1 MEINLKN
8 VEEIIFFDKK
18 MPEILPEFRH
28 FLDQWRLG
36 KTIPALG
43 GLGTKSVLDLLNS
56 LQTEHIKRL
65 EDYFGTSV
73 FVDKLEPSIVK
84 NHSIKVDDTLCGFT
98 QFKSFCVSRNSKDLL
113 LTFWR

>member
-28 FLDQWRLG
+28 LLDQWRLG
-36 KTIPALG
+36 KMIPALG
-43 GLGTKSVLDLLNS
+43 GLGSKSVLDLLNS
-56 LQTEHIKRL
+56 LQKEQIKRL
-65 EDYFGTSV
+65 EDYFGTSIIIN
-73 FVDKLEPSIVK
+73 KISSSIVR
-84 NHSIKVDDTLCGFT
+84 NHTIKANDTLCGFT
-98 QFKSFCVSRNSKDLL
+98 EFKEFSISRNSKEVS

>member
-18 MPEILPEFRH
+18 MHEILPEFRH

-43 GLGTKSVLDLLNS
+43 GLGSKSVLELLNS
-56 LQTEHIKRL
+56 LDETHIKRL
-65 EDYFGTSV
+65 EEHFGTSIIV
-73 FVDKLEPSIVK
+73 MKIGPNIVK
-84 NHSIKVDDTLCGFT
+84 NHLIRKNDTLCGFT
-98 QFKSFCVSRNSKDLL
+98 EYKDFCISRNKEDVF